1 MGDQAPPQF
10 SADGSY
16 WWDGEQWLPVDQLPK
31 PVQVS
36 SRLEFPTLPDRRG
49 GRRFLAV
56 VPLAGALI
64 AVVAVVGTLAATGW
78 LPIAGAR
85 LGPTSSPSAP
95 HPTASATPSPTASPA
110 PSPTASP
117 APSLTASPAPGRTPA
132 LMAGVSLQSILAVAR
147 RQGVACLNVAP
158 DVPGVVELC
167 QVTKHRI
174 LRRIVVY
181 GATDKSIR
189 MVRAMYR
196 DDGAH
201 PDSAAA
207 ASFLSAV
214 AGFPYPGA
222 DAAQATA
229 WIGAHVTAPSA
240 STTIGS
246 MRLKSRL
253 EVKGHRFVVDILPA

>member
-1 MGDQAPPQF
+1 MPTCNRLARCCPVGDQAPPQF

-36 SRLEFPTLPDRRG
+36 PRLEFPTLPDRRG

-85 LGPTSSPSAP
+85 PGPTSSPSAP
-95 HPTASATPSPTASPA
+95 HPTVSATPSP
-110 PSPTASP
+110 
-117 APSLTASPAPGRTPA
+117 TASPAPGRTPA

-158 DVPGVVELC
+158 DVPGVVEFC